1 MLAAIKHNSV
11 FLFFLLILAVLS
23 KETFAQSDTITVCS
37 TSLPKQIPDE
47 GTIYDTI
54 MVSSFG
60 YLIGLDVN
68 LTIYHTWD
76 ADLSM
81 YLISPANLQI
91 ELSSG
96 NGGSGD
102 NYVNTTFDDDA
113 LLPITAGSAPFTGS
127 FRPEM
132 PLSILGSIPIAG
144 RWILK
149 VSDDAAGDTGQLIS
163 WCLII
168 HRSTGSVGISGNTNP
183 LRYELEQNYPN
194 PFNTSTKINFSIVK
208 QSSVKITLYDS
219 DGMEVKPLLSSNL
232 SAGKYDL
239 YFNANELAS
248 GVYFYSMY
256 LDGSFFKSRKLVL
269 LK

>member
-1 MLAAIKHNSV
+1 MISVIKYKFT
-11 FLFFLLILAVLS
+11 FLILFLLLS
-23 KETFAQSDTITVCS
+23 VIPKNAFPQSDTLTVCS
-37 TSLPKQIPDE
+37 TTLPKPILDNE
-47 GTIYDTI
+47 TIYDTI
-54 MVSSFG
+54 MVYSYG
-60 YLIGLDVN
+60 YIISLNVN

-81 YLISPANLQI
+81 YLISPSNLQI

-102 NYVNTTFDDDA
+102 NYINTTFDDNA

-132 PLSILGSIPIAG
+132 PLNMIGNLPVDG

-149 VSDDAAGDTGQLIS
+149 VSDNATGDTGQFIS
-163 WCLII
+163 WCILF
-168 HRSTGSVGISGNTNP
+168 HRSLVSGVSGNTAP
-183 LRYELEQNYPN
+183 LQYELEQNYPN
-194 PFNTSTKINFSIVK
+194 PFNTSTKINFSIAK

-219 DGMEVKPLLSSNL
+219 QGMEVKPLLSSNL